1 MASETA
7 PALFPTSGILPKED
21 TQAAAFVAANP
32 HYDGR
37 GIVVASESLVQACSS
52 SHESFKV
59 LRQLARKS
67 RVCSPYMLLLLLCC
81 ALISTLCLLLYFVH
95 LMKLQSWTLELT
107 LELQA

>member
-37 GIVVASESLVQACSS
+37 GIVVASESLVQACATHVQSVAS
-52 SHESFKV
+52 VCV
-59 LRQLARKS
+59 LKS
-67 RVCSPYMLLLLLCC
+67 MFY
-81 ALISTLCLLLYFVH
+81 IVH
-95 LMKLQSWTLELT
+95 I
-107 LELQA
+107 